1 MSPSI
6 FYFILSA
13 LGLSFIVFIHEL
25 GHYLVAKKLGMK
37 IEVFSVGFGKPIFV
51 WYRGEVKWQIC
62 FLLFGGYVKIAGM
75 AKEDGRELHQIEGG
89 FFNKTPWQ
97 RIQVAIVGPLV
108 NIVFAL
114 LVFTVLWGLG
124 GRLKPFEDSTHII
137 GRVDP
142 KSELYSLGVKAGD
155 TITTYNGHKYAGFR
169 DLIYNGALKGGKIGI
184 SGTKW
189 NYYTGKESP
198 YAYTLEPYHTE
209 ILHKEFTTIGV
220 LGSAEI
226 ITFDSFDPANGS
238 FSPMQNS
245 GIEKGDRV
253 VWANGELIFS
263 RSQLS
268 DLVNQN
274 AVFITYERKGKIY
287 QTNIPRV
294 LIKDLRMDSSMKEEL
309 GDWRRTMGIEKPLD
323 QSYFIPYEIDD
334 QAMIQGTFSFID
346 SELEPLYP
354 TPILEKGD
362 KILSCNG
369 ISVED
374 GLAFFKEVGNK
385 KVLLMVQKNIEPF
398 SMTWLNQD
406 EKFRT
411 SVDWQGIETLSQE
424 IGVNSIKEEGNLR
437 LLHPVVPIS
446 YAAFIEKTTAS
457 KKGINPIV
465 PIDILDKEYLF
476 LGAITVSE
484 SVTYNPLPTTVFTDM
499 LVDSWKTIKS
509 LVTGSLSPKWLS
521 GPVGMVKIMH
531 DGWKQGIKDAFY
543 WIGLI
548 SLNLGIINLLPIPV
562 LDGGYIFFSLWEMIT
577 KKRIPAKAMEK
588 MLLPF
593 VILLIMLFIYTT
605 YQDISRLF
613 L

>member
-6 FYFILSA
+6 FYFILAA

-37 IEVFSVGFGKPIFV
+37 IEVFSVGFGRPIFV
-51 WYRGEVKWQIC
+51 WYRGGVKWQIC

-89 FFNKTPWQ
+89 FFSKSPLK
-97 RIQVAIVGPLV
+97 RIQVAIIGPLV
-108 NIVFAL
+108 NIVFAF
-114 LVFTVLWGLG
+114 LVFSMLWVLG
-124 GRLKPFEDSTHII
+124 GRSKPFEDSTHII
-137 GRVDP
+137 GRIDP
-142 KSELYSLGVKAGD
+142 KSELASLGVAPGD
-155 TITTYNGHKYAGFR
+155 TIKTYNGHPYAGFR

-184 SGTKW
+184 SGDKW
-189 NYYTGKESP
+189 DYATLKQTP

-209 ILHKEFTTIGV
+209 ILNKDFTTVGV

-226 ITFDSFDPANGS
+226 ITFDEFDPLDGTL
-238 FSPMQNS
+238 SPVKQS

-263 RSQLS
+263 RAQLS
-268 DLVNQN
+268 ELVNQN
-274 AVFITYERKGKIY
+274 AVFLTVERNGKML
-287 QTNIPRV
+287 QVNVPRV
-294 LIKDLRMDSSMKEEL
+294 LLKDLRLDPFIRDEF
-309 GDWRRTMGIEKPLD
+309 GDWRRTMGMETPLD
-323 QSYFIPYEIDD
+323 ESYFIPYQIDD
-334 QAMIQGTFSFID
+334 QGVVQGSFSLID
-346 SELEPLYP
+346 DVALPNTL
-354 TPILEKGD
+354 LQKGD
-362 KILSCNG
+362 IIRSCNG
-369 ISVED
+369 AQVED
-374 GLAFFKEVGNK
+374 GLAFFKEVANK
-385 KVLLMVQKNIEPF
+385 KVLLMVQRNIEPL

-406 EKFRT
+406 EKFRS
-411 SVDWQGIETLSQE
+411 SVDWKGVEALSKE
-424 IGVNSIKEEGNLR
+424 IGVKEQKALGDLH
-437 LLHPVVPIS
+437 LLNPVAPITYS
-446 YAAFIEKTTAS
+446 AFIEKSSIQKKEGAKALPLDFLNKEYIFLGSSTAS
-457 KKGINPIV
+457 QV
-465 PIDILDKEYLF
+465 
-476 LGAITVSE
+476 
-484 SVTYNPLPTTVFTDM
+484 VTYNPPPTTVFADM
-499 LVDSWKTIKS
+499 MLDSWKTMKS

-531 DGWKQGIKDAFY
+531 DGWKQGIKDALY

-562 LDGGYIFFSLWEMIT
+562 LDGGYIFFSLWEIIT

-593 VILLIMLFIYTT
+593 VVLLIMLFLYTT